1 MVFQQSPRRPHVQRV
16 EFREHRL
23 QGLHQ
28 EYHDGDKLGVI
39 LKLMLDVI
47 RADRPTLS
55 AIDRSSRYG
64 LGRLVFVTSPRSRL
78 THGLLSEN
86 EDYFLARMIANQLT
100 SGLGAFKGPLGR
112 RLSLATD
119 FLLFYYSVTY

>member
-1 MVFQQSPRRPHVQRV
+1 V

-28 EYHDGDKLGVI
+28 ENHHGDKLGVI

-64 LGRLVFVTSPRSRL
+64 LGRLVFGTSPSSWL

-86 EDYFLARMIANQLT
+86 KDYFLAPMIVNHLT

-119 FLLFYYSVTY
+119 FLLFYYSVNY

>member
-1 MVFQQSPRRPHVQRV
+1 MVFKQSPRRPHVQRV
-16 EFREHRL
+16 EFREHRF

-28 EYHDGDKLGVI
+28 EYHDGDKLGLI
-39 LKLMLDVI
+39 LKLMFDVV

-55 AIDRSSRYG
+55 SVDWISRYC
-64 LGRLVFVTSPRSRL
+64 LGRLVFGTSPRSRQA
-78 THGLLSEN
+78 HGLLPEN
-86 EDYFLARMIANQLT
+86 EDYFLAFMIAKQLT